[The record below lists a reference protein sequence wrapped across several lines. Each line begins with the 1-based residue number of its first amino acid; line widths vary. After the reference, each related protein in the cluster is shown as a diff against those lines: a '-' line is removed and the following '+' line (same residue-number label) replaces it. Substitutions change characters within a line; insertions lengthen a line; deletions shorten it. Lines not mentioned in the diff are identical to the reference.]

1 MVLCVRYNTPKYRF
15 VVRFSNKDVTCQIAY
30 ATVAG
35 DVVVAAAYSHELP
48 RYGLKVGL
56 TNYAAT
62 YCTGL
67 LLARRVLAKF
77 GLAETY
83 KGQVRTCSTVKIP
96 SISRLFHHVLS
107 FCTTQVLSLYL
118 VAASECCHV
127 M

>member
-1 MVLCVRYNTPKYRF
+1 M
-15 VVRFSNKDVTCQIAY
+15 VRFSGKDVTCQIAY

-35 DVVVAAAYSHELP
+35 DVIVAAAYGHELP

-62 YCTGL
+62 YATGL

-83 KGQVRTCSTVKIP
+83 KGQVTYPLHQHLRA
-96 SISRLFHHVLS
+96 
-107 FCTTQVLSLYL
+107 QVGS
-118 VAASECCHV
+118 
-127 M
+127 

>member
-1 MVLCVRYNTPKYRF
+1 M
-15 VVRFSNKDVTCQIAY
+15 VRFSGKDVTCQIAY

-35 DVVVAAAYSHELP
+35 DVIVAAAYGHELP

-62 YCTGL
+62 YATGL

-83 KGQVRTCSTVKIP
+83 KGQVTHPLHQYPCAQV
-96 SISRLFHHVLS
+96 SR
-107 FCTTQVLSLYL
+107 
-118 VAASECCHV
+118 
-127 M
+127 

>member
-1 MVLCVRYNTPKYRF
+1 MKAIASSTIEILSPPDCRIWCCCRYNTPKYRF
-15 VVRFSNKDVTCQIAY
+15 VVRFSGKDVTCQIAY

-35 DVVVAAAYSHELP
+35 DVIVAAAYSHELP

-62 YCTGL
+62 YATGL

-83 KGQVRTCSTVKIP
+83 KGQVGY
-96 SISRLFHHVLS
+96 
-107 FCTTQVLSLYL
+107 SLHQNQ
-118 VAASECCHV
+118 SPQIGS
-127 M
+127 

>member
-1 MVLCVRYNTPKYRF
+1 M
-15 VVRFSNKDVTCQIAY
+15 VRFSNKDVTCQIAY

-35 DVVVAAAYSHELP
+35 DVIVAAAYSHELP

-56 TNYAAT
+56 TNYSAT

-83 KGQVRTCSTVKIP
+83 KGQVCTLLADTPCHIKGLLVHAI
-96 SISRLFHHVLS
+96 ISA
-107 FCTTQVLSLYL
+107 
-118 VAASECCHV
+118 VA
-127 M
+127 